1 MRMHFNKNLAHFLLS
16 QIIYWT
22 VILPIWFVY
31 PTKKGT
37 DPTQYPLWVD
47 VYVTLLA
54 IGFFILWSWMS
65 TKIAKAIMQS
75 KLVTNLKR
83 KMSDFKTYTPNQ
95 RFTLELLN
103 EDKDE
108 VYEILG
114 ITEERSDEIAAL
126 VDKYYRTEQYFS
138 DTLKAV
144 VADMEHI
151 NEVVFATLVAAR
163 RHSKNH
169 KSGGGAEDL
178 HKQMEVLS
186 QLIKLQK
193 GL

>member
-1 MRMHFNKNLAHFLLS
+1 MSKSLKQNLVEFFLA
-16 QIIYWT
+16 QAIYWPPF
-22 VILPIWFVY
+22 IPIWFIHRTHNGSDVNKY
-31 PTKKGT
+31 PE
-37 DPTQYPLWVD
+37 WVNI
-47 VYVTLLA
+47 YVVILMV
-54 IGFFILWSWMS
+54 GFFILWSIMS

-75 KLVTNLKR
+75 KLITNLKR

-169 KSGGGAEDL
+169 KSGGSEDL

>member
-1 MRMHFNKNLAHFLLS
+1 MML
-16 QIIYWT
+16 
-22 VILPIWFVY
+22 
-31 PTKKGT
+31 
-37 DPTQYPLWVD
+37 
-47 VYVTLLA
+47 
-54 IGFFILWSWMS
+54 GFFILWSYTS
-65 TKIAKAIMQS
+65 TKIAKAVLKS
-75 KLVTNLKR
+75 KLITNLKR
-83 KMSDFKTYTPNQ
+83 KMSNFKTYKPDQ

-103 EDKDE
+103 EDKDD

-126 VDKYYRTEQYFS
+126 VDKYYRSEQYFS

-144 VADMEHI
+144 VADMQHI

-169 KSGGGAEDL
+169 KSGGADEMQ
-178 HKQMEVLS
+178 KQMEVIS